1 MQNAVNIYITISL
14 SWITCIFLRIL
25 ICVLNIEFLHKLII
39 LYYRV
44 CIYLKKN
51 RADLDGGVYDVYTG
65 KVVTKYTIV
74 TQVYTYDPI
83 NT

>member
-1 MQNAVNIYITISL
+1 M
-14 SWITCIFLRIL
+14 
-25 ICVLNIEFLHKLII
+25 
-39 LYYRV
+39 
-44 CIYLKKN
+44 CIYFKKN

-83 NT
+83 NTLILSPDLKFKVFPFISN

>member
-1 MQNAVNIYITISL
+1 M
-14 SWITCIFLRIL
+14 
-25 ICVLNIEFLHKLII
+25 
-39 LYYRV
+39 
-44 CIYLKKN
+44 CIYLKKK

>member
-1 MQNAVNIYITISL
+1 MYL
-14 SWITCIFLRIL
+14 F
-25 ICVLNIEFLHKLII
+25 
-39 LYYRV
+39 
-44 CIYLKKN
+44 LKK
-51 RADLDGGVYDVYTG
+51 RADLDGGVHDVYTG

>member
-1 MQNAVNIYITISL
+1 MTHVHLN
-14 SWITCIFLRIL
+14 LRFKHRMFTYHFIL
-25 ICVLNIEFLHKLII
+25 QGVYLF
-39 LYYRV
+39 
-44 CIYLKKN
+44 LKK
-51 RADLDGGVYDVYTG
+51 RAYLDGGVYDVYTG

>member
-1 MQNAVNIYITISL
+1 M
-14 SWITCIFLRIL
+14 
-25 ICVLNIEFLHKLII
+25 
-39 LYYRV
+39 
-44 CIYLKKN
+44 YLFKKK

-74 TQVYTYDPI
+74 TQVHTYDPT